1 MSEETPRRQSAD
13 DRTPHAE
20 RPSVSETPPAR
31 PPAAAHSSHDAR
43 ESSPTFDHAVSD
55 HHREL
60 IEEIKR
66 TADKLAHDRAT
77 RGDLKI
83 LSRALRELRYA
94 FKVFTPYRRQRKVS
108 VFGSARTEAGT
119 PSYEQS
125 VQFGRRMAEE
135 NWMVVTGAGQGIME
149 GAHVGAGRK
158 MSMGVNIMLPFEQ
171 EANHVIS
178 EDVKL
183 VHLKYFF
190 TRKLL
195 FVKEVHA
202 VALCPGGF
210 GTQDEGFE
218 TLTLVQTGKRDLM
231 PIVLLDEPG
240 GTYWSDWLKFIREQ
254 LLQRELIS
262 PSDMSLFKVTDDVE
276 AAVAEILHFYSIYNS
291 MRYVRG
297 KLVLRLHEEP
307 DESFLDELNDTY
319 ADILESGKIERV
331 PVHPHESDEEHLAA
345 LPRLALQFDR
355 RSIGRLREMVDCL
368 NDRMSPETMSPRS
381 A

>member
-1 MSEETPRRQSAD
+1 MSKS
-13 DRTPHAE
+13 
-20 RPSVSETPPAR
+20 RPNV
-31 PPAAAHSSHDAR
+31 HDAR
-43 ESSPTFDHAVSD
+43 ESGPTHDHSVSD
-55 HHREL
+55 HHFEL

-66 TADKLAHDRAT
+66 TADKLAMDRAT

-94 FKVFTPYRRQRKVS
+94 FKVFTPYRTQRKVS
-108 VFGSARTEAGT
+108 VFGSARTQPGT
-119 PSYEQS
+119 PNYEQS
-125 VQFGRRMAEE
+125 VEFGRRMAEQ
-135 NWMVVTGAGQGIME
+135 NWFVVTGAGHGIME

-171 EANHVIS
+171 ESNHIIS
-178 EDVKL
+178 DDVKL

-240 GTYWSDWLKFIREQ
+240 GTYWQAWMEFVTDQ
-254 LLQRELIS
+254 LLNRELIS
-262 PSDMSLFKVTDDVE
+262 PSDMSLLKATDSVDE
-276 AAVAEILHFYSIYNS
+276 AVAEVMNFYSVYNS

-297 KLVLRLHEEP
+297 RLVLRLHEAP
-307 DESFLDELNDTY
+307 DQQFLARLNDEY
-319 ADILESGKIERV
+319 ADILESGRIESV
-331 PVHPHESDEEHLAA
+331 ETHPHEADEDHLAD
-345 LPRLALQFDR
+345 LPRIGLHFDR
-355 RSIGRLREMVDCL
+355 RNIGRLREMVDTINREL
-368 NDRMSPETMSPRS
+368 AVES
-381 A
+381 